1 MKRKNDPLYIRIAI
15 IVVAITG
22 ILFAIGMCQAQS
34 VTNIVWR
41 VQVETGTVGGTT
53 NTVTTNW
60 RWDYGGAK
68 DMTRVNGYVFAY
80 NNSKSTNTLNQWIKT
95 DVADRADSYAAVKAS
110 ADYQALLAKISS
122 LLLSNPD
129 LLSASDLTSLNTI
142 AAKAP

>member
-1 MKRKNDPLYIRIAI
+1 MKKLLVILALSVTALIA
-15 IVVAITG
+15 
-22 ILFAIGMCQAQS
+22 QAQS

-53 NTVTTNW
+53 NTVTTNF
-60 RWDYGGAK
+60 RWDYGSAK
-68 DMTRVNGYVFAY
+68 DLTRVNGYVFAY
-80 NNSKSTNTLNQWIKT
+80 NNSKSTNTLNQWIKA

-110 ADYQALLAKISS
+110 ADYQSLLAKLSL

-129 LLSASDLTSLNTI
+129 LLSASDLSSLNTI